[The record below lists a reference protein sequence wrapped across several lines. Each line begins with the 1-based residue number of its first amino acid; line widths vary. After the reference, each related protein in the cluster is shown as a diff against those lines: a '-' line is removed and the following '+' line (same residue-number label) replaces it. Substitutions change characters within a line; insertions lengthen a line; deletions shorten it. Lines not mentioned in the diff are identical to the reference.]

1 MKFNKMKT
9 KLLKLA
15 KMLLNFKMIESD
27 KGTLIIDSE
36 LTIGAEISIEGENG
50 EVIPAADG
58 EYIVDNQKIT
68 VEGGKVSEIEQIE
81 PEQPEETETET
92 EEKLE
97 EETATE
103 TETETNEPDEKDLR
117 IAELEGLLKDRDAII
132 EELTAKLK
140 ELEEKLN
147 KPVEEPVKMAATVKE
162 KTTKANGALKYFE
175 K

>member
-36 LTIGAEISIEGENG
+36 LAIGAEISIEDENG
-50 EVIPAADG
+50 NVIPAADG

-97 EETATE
+97 EVPATE
-103 TETETNEPDEKDLR
+103 EPSNEPDEKDLR
-117 IAELEGLLKDRDAII
+117 IQELEGLLKDRDAII
-132 EELTAKLK
+132 EELTQKLK

-147 KPVEEPVKMAATVKE
+147 KPVDAPVKLSATVKE
-162 KTTKANGALKYFE
+162 KTSKAGALKYFE

>member
-1 MKFNKMKT
+1 MKS

-36 LTIGAEISIEGENG
+36 LAIGAEISIESEEG
-50 EVIPAADG
+50 EVLPAPDG
-58 EYIVDNQKIT
+58 EYVIENQKIT
-68 VEGGKVSEIEQIE
+68 VEGGKVAEIEPIE
-81 PEQPEETETET
+81 EEKEETETET

-103 TETETNEPDEKDLR
+103 EPSNEPDEKDLR

-132 EELTAKLK
+132 EELTAKIK

-147 KPVEEPVKMAATVKE
+147 KPVEEPVKMAATAKE

>member
-1 MKFNKMKT
+1 MKS

-15 KMLLNFKMIESD
+15 KMLLNFKIISSD
-27 KGTLIIDSE
+27 KGSLIIDSE
-36 LTIGAEISIEGENG
+36 LAVGAEISIEDENG
-50 EVIPAADG
+50 NVIPAEDG

-68 VEGGKVSEIEQIE
+68 VAEGKITAIE
-81 PEQPEETETET
+81 PIESEETATET

-103 TETETNEPDEKDLR
+103 TETSEPDEKDLR
-117 IAELEGLLKDRDAII
+117 IAELEGLLKDRDVII

>member
-1 MKFNKMKT
+1 MKS

-15 KMLLNFKMIESD
+15 KILLNFKIISSD
-27 KGTLIIDSE
+27 KGSLIIDSE
-36 LTIGAEISIEGENG
+36 LVIGSDISIESEEG
-50 EVIPAADG
+50 EVLPAPDG

-68 VEGGKVSEIEQIE
+68 VEGGKVASIE
-81 PEQPEETETET
+81 PIESDETTDEPATET

-97 EETATE
+97 EEPATE
-103 TETETNEPDEKDLR
+103 EPSNEPDEKDLR

>member
-1 MKFNKMKT
+1 MKS

-15 KMLLNFKMIESD
+15 KILLNFKIISSD
-27 KGTLIIDSE
+27 KGSLIIDSE
-36 LTIGAEISIEGENG
+36 LVIGSDISIEGENG
-50 EVIPAADG
+50 EVLPAPDG
-58 EYIVDNQKIT
+58 EYVIDNQKIT
-68 VEGGKVSEIEQIE
+68 VEGGKVASIEPIE

-97 EETATE
+97 EEPATE
-103 TETETNEPDEKDLR
+103 EPSNEPDEKDLR

-147 KPVEEPVKMAATVKE
+147 KPVEDPINLAATAKE
-162 KTTKANGALKYFE
+162 KTTKSGALKYFE

>member
-50 EVIPAADG
+50 EVLPAPDG
-58 EYIVDNQKIT
+58 EYIIENQKI
-68 VEGGKVSEIEQIE
+68 EIRDGKIESIETIE

-97 EETATE
+97 EVPATE
-103 TETETNEPDEKDLR
+103 EPSNEPDEKDLR

>member
-15 KMLLNFKMIESD
+15 KMLLNFKMISSD

-36 LTIGAEISIEGENG
+36 LAIGAEISIEGENG
-50 EVIPAADG
+50 EVIPAPDG
-58 EYIVDNQKIT
+58 EYVIDNQK
-68 VEGGKVSEIEQIE
+68 VEIRDGKIESIETIE

-97 EETATE
+97 EEPATE
-103 TETETNEPDEKDLR
+103 EPSNEPDEKDLR

>member
-1 MKFNKMKT
+1 MKS

-36 LTIGAEISIEGENG
+36 LAIGAEISIEGENG
-50 EVIPAADG
+50 EVLPAADG
-58 EYIVDNQKIT
+58 DYIVDNQKIT
-68 VEGGKVSEIEQIE
+68 VEGGKVSAIE
-81 PEQPEETETET
+81 PIEEEQPEETETET

-97 EETATE
+97 ETSE

-117 IAELEGLLKDRDAII
+117 IEELEGLLKDRDAII

-147 KPVEEPVKMAATVKE
+147 KPVEEPVKMAATAKE

>member
-1 MKFNKMKT
+1 MKS

-36 LTIGAEISIEGENG
+36 LAIGAEISIEDENG
-50 EVIPAADG
+50 NVIPAADG

-68 VEGGKVSEIEQIE
+68 VEGGKVSEIETIE

-132 EELTAKLK
+132 EELTAKIK

-147 KPVEEPVKMAATVKE
+147 KPVEDPIKMNATVKE

>member
-1 MKFNKMKT
+1 MKFNTMKS

-50 EVIPAADG
+50 EVLPAPDG
-58 EYIVDNQKIT
+58 EYIIENQKI
-68 VEGGKVSEIEQIE
+68 EIRDGKIESIETIE
-81 PEQPEETETET
+81 PEQPEETEIET

-97 EETATE
+97 EVPATE
-103 TETETNEPDEKDLR
+103 EPSNEPDEKDLR

>member
-36 LTIGAEISIEGENG
+36 LAIGAEISIEGENG
-50 EVIPAADG
+50 EVLPAEDG
-58 EYIVDNQKIT
+58 EYIIENQK
-68 VEGGKVSEIEQIE
+68 VEIRDGKIETIE

-97 EETATE
+97 EEPATE
-103 TETETNEPDEKDLR
+103 EPSNEPDEKDLR
-117 IAELEGLLKDRDAII
+117 IAELEGLLKDRDAVI

-147 KPVEEPVKMAATVKE
+147 QPVEDPIKMAATVKE

>member
-1 MKFNKMKT
+1 MKS

-15 KMLLNFKMIESD
+15 KILLNFKIVESD
-27 KGTLIIDSE
+27 KGNLIIDSE
-36 LTIGAEISIEGENG
+36 LAVGAEISIEGENG
-50 EVIPAADG
+50 EVLPAPDG
-58 EYIVDNQKIT
+58 EYVIDNQK
-68 VEGGKVSEIEQIE
+68 VEIRDGKIESIETIE

-97 EETATE
+97 EEPATE
-103 TETETNEPDEKDLR
+103 EPSNEPDEKDLR

-132 EELTAKLK
+132 EELSARIK
-140 ELEEKLN
+140 ELEEKIN
-147 KPVEEPVKMAATVKE
+147 KPVEDPIKMAATVKE

>member
-1 MKFNKMKT
+1 MKS

-36 LTIGAEISIEGENG
+36 LAIGAEISIEDENG
-50 EVIPAADG
+50 NVIPAADG

-81 PEQPEETETET
+81 PEQPEETATET

-103 TETETNEPDEKDLR
+103 TETSEPDEKDLR
-117 IAELEGLLKDRDAII
+117 IEELEGLLKDRDAII

>member
-36 LTIGAEISIEGENG
+36 LAIGAEISIEGENG
-50 EVIPAADG
+50 EVLPAADG
-58 EYIVDNQKIT
+58 EYVIDNQK
-68 VEGGKVSEIEQIE
+68 VEIKDGKIESIETIE

-97 EETATE
+97 EVPATE
-103 TETETNEPDEKDLR
+103 EPSNEPDEKDLR

>member
-1 MKFNKMKT
+1 MKS

-15 KMLLNFKMIESD
+15 KILLNFKIVESD
-27 KGTLIIDSE
+27 KGNLIIDSE
-36 LTIGAEISIEGENG
+36 LAIGAEISIEGENG
-50 EVIPAADG
+50 EVIPAEDG
-58 EYIVDNQKIT
+58 EYIIDNQKIT
-68 VEGGKVSEIEQIE
+68 VEGGKVASIE
-81 PEQPEETETET
+81 PIESEETIEEETTET

>member
-1 MKFNKMKT
+1 MKS

-36 LTIGAEISIEGENG
+36 LIVGSEISIEDENG
-50 EVIPAADG
+50 NVIPAADG
-58 EYIVDNQKIT
+58 EYVIDNQKIT
-68 VEGGKVSEIEQIE
+68 VEGGKISAIE
-81 PEQPEETETET
+81 PIESEETIEEETTET

-103 TETETNEPDEKDLR
+103 TETSEPDEKDLK
-117 IAELEGLLKDRDAII
+117 IQELEGLLKDRDAII

-147 KPVEEPVKMAATVKE
+147 KPVEEPVKMAATAKE
-162 KTTKANGALKYFE
+162 KTIKSGALKYFE

>member
-1 MKFNKMKT
+1 MKS

-36 LTIGAEISIEGENG
+36 LAIGAEISIEGENG
-50 EVIPAADG
+50 EVLPAADG
-58 EYIVDNQKIT
+58 EYIIENQK
-68 VEGGKVSEIEQIE
+68 VEIRDGKIESIE

-97 EETATE
+97 EEPATE
-103 TETETNEPDEKDLR
+103 EPSNEPDEKDLR

-147 KPVEEPVKMAATVKE
+147 QPVEDPIKMAATVKE

>member
-1 MKFNKMKT
+1 MKT

-15 KMLLNFKMIESD
+15 KMLLNFKIISSD
-27 KGTLIIDSE
+27 KGSLIIDSV
-36 LTIGAEISIEGENG
+36 LAVGAEISIEDENG
-50 EVIPAADG
+50 NVIPAPDG
-58 EYIVDNQKIT
+58 EYVIDNQK
-68 VEGGKVSEIEQIE
+68 VEIRDGKIESIETIE

-97 EETATE
+97 EEPATE
-103 TETETNEPDEKDLR
+103 EPSNEPDEKDLR

-132 EELTAKLK
+132 EELTARIK

-147 KPVEEPVKMAATVKE
+147 QPVEEPVKMAATVKE
-162 KTTKANGALKYFE
+162 NNNAKGALRYFE

>member
-1 MKFNKMKT
+1 MKS

-36 LTIGAEISIEGENG
+36 LAIGAEISIEGENG

-58 EYIVDNQKIT
+58 EYIIENQK
-68 VEGGKVSEIEQIE
+68 VEIRDGKIESIE
-81 PEQPEETETET
+81 TIEPEETETET

-117 IAELEGLLKDRDAII
+117 IEELEGLLKDRDAII
-132 EELTAKLK
+132 EELTAKIK

>member
-1 MKFNKMKT
+1 MKS

-15 KMLLNFKMIESD
+15 KMLLNFKIISSD
-27 KGTLIIDSE
+27 KGSLIIDSE
-36 LTIGAEISIEGENG
+36 LAIGAEISIEGENG
-50 EVIPAADG
+50 EVLPAADG
-58 EYIVDNQKIT
+58 EYIIENQKIT
-68 VEGGKVSEIEQIE
+68 VEGGKVSAIE
-81 PEQPEETETET
+81 PIESEETIEEETTET

-97 EETATE
+97 EVPATE
-103 TETETNEPDEKDLR
+103 EPSNEPDEKDLR

-147 KPVEEPVKMAATVKE
+147 QPVEDPIKMAATAKE

>member
-1 MKFNKMKT
+1 MKS

-50 EVIPAADG
+50 EVLPAPDG
-58 EYIVDNQKIT
+58 EYVIDNQKIT
-68 VEGGKVSEIEQIE
+68 VEGGKVSAIE
-81 PEQPEETETET
+81 PIESEAETTETETET
-92 EEKLE
+92 EERLE

-103 TETETNEPDEKDLR
+103 EPSNEPDEKDLR

-132 EELTAKLK
+132 EELTAKIK

-162 KTTKANGALKYFE
+162 NNNAKGALRYFE

>member
-1 MKFNKMKT
+1 MKFNTMKS

-36 LTIGAEISIEGENG
+36 LAIGAEISIEGENG
-50 EVIPAADG
+50 EVLPAADG
-58 EYIVDNQKIT
+58 EYIIDNQK
-68 VEGGKVSEIEQIE
+68 VEIRDGKIESIETIE

-97 EETATE
+97 EVPANEE
-103 TETETNEPDEKDLR
+103 PSNEPDEKDLR

-147 KPVEEPVKMAATVKE
+147 KPVEEPVKMAATAKE

>member
-1 MKFNKMKT
+1 MKS

-15 KMLLNFKMIESD
+15 KILLNFKIVESD
-27 KGTLIIDSE
+27 KGNLIIDSE
-36 LTIGAEISIEGENG
+36 LAIGAEISIEDENG
-50 EVIPAADG
+50 NVIPAADG

-97 EETATE
+97 ETATE
-103 TETETNEPDEKDLR
+103 EPSNEPDEKDLR

-132 EELTAKLK
+132 EELTTKLK

-147 KPVEEPVKMAATVKE
+147 KPVEDPIKMAATAKE

>member
-15 KMLLNFKMIESD
+15 KMLLNLKMVESD
-27 KGTLIIDSE
+27 KGTLIIESDLAVGVE
-36 LTIGAEISIEGENG
+36 VSIEDTEGN
-50 EVIPAADG
+50 VIQAEDG
-58 EYIVDNQKIT
+58 EYIIDNQK
-68 VEGGKVSEIEQIE
+68 VEIRDGKIESIETIE
-81 PEQPEETETET
+81 PEQPEPTDEPEPMAEEPST
-92 EEKLE
+92 EE
-97 EETATE
+97 ATD
-103 TETETNEPDEKDLR
+103 EPDEKDLR

>member
-1 MKFNKMKT
+1 MKS

-15 KMLLNFKMIESD
+15 KILLNFKIISSD
-27 KGTLIIDSE
+27 KGSLIIDSE
-36 LTIGAEISIEGENG
+36 LAIGSEISIESEEG
-50 EVIPAADG
+50 EVLPAPDG

-81 PEQPEETETET
+81 PEQPEETDEPEAMA
-92 EEKLE
+92 

-103 TETETNEPDEKDLR
+103 TETSEPDEKDLR
-117 IAELEGLLKDRDAII
+117 IQELEGLLKDRDAII
-132 EELTAKLK
+132 EELTQKLK

-147 KPVEEPVKMAATVKE
+147 KPVEDPVKLSATAKE
-162 KTTKANGALKYFE
+162 KTAKVQGALKYFSE